1 MNQRIVNLRHV
12 EILVL
17 DEADRMLDM
26 GFINDIRR
34 VIAQV
39 PAKRQTLLFS
49 ATMPQEIE
57 ALANSLMK
65 TPVRVRVASES
76 PAAKTVRQAVYFV
89 ESHQKL
95 PLLEHLLS
103 SAEITRALVFARTK
117 RGADRVALRL
127 SRSGIT
133 AEAIHSNKSQSQ
145 RMRALANFKAGK
157 TRVLAA
163 SDIASRG
170 LDVDDISHVIN
181 YDIPHEAETYVH
193 RIGRTG
199 RAGAAGEAISLCSAD
214 QRGDWKSIERLVGGN
229 IKVLQPGIELPAA
242 PAPVAGAPA
251 QERSGG
257 RGPRPAT
264 AGGKPGTGQASGNQ
278 GSRRSR
284 SPEQKKNTFWQNR
297 HKSTRQTTTSSESS
311 GRSSHRGRGR

>member
-1 MNQRIVNLRHV
+1 
-12 EILVL
+12 
-17 DEADRMLDM
+17 
-26 GFINDIRR
+26 
-34 VIAQV
+34 
-39 PAKRQTLLFS
+39 
-49 ATMPQEIE
+49 
-57 ALANSLMK
+57 MK

-76 PAAKTVRQAVYFV
+76 PAATTVRQTVYFV

-103 SAEITRALVFARTK
+103 SAEMTRALVFARTK
-117 RGADRVALRL
+117 RGADRVAQRL

-133 AEAIHSNKSQSQ
+133 AEAIHSNKSQNA

-199 RAGAAGEAISLCSAD
+199 RAGAAGAAISLCSAD
-214 QRGDWKSIERLVGGN
+214 QRGDWRAIERLVGGN

-242 PAPVAGAPA
+242 PAGVAPS

-257 RGPRPAT
+257 RGPRPT
-264 AGGKPGTGQASGNQ
+264 TSGGKPGAGGAKRSG
-278 GSRRSR
+278 
-284 SPEQKKNTFWQNR
+284 SPEQQKNNFWRNR
-297 HKSTRQTTTSSESS
+297 HKSTRQTKSSSESS
-311 GRSSHRGRGR
+311 GRSSHRQRGR